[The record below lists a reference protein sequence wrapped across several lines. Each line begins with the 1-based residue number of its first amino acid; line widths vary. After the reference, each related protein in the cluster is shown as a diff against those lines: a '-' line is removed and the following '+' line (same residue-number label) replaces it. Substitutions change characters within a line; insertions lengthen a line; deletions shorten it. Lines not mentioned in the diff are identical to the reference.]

1 MVPARRPLEE
11 IPKLAIRYPGH
22 VDIPRM
28 REGHLG
34 AAFFS
39 VWTPC
44 PDTDDF
50 HLPKDDVRDAFE
62 MLDLIQ
68 NLVERHPDDLSAAR
82 TSADIRKA
90 FKDGKIASLIGVEG
104 THFLGNSLSTVRLLA
119 KMGARYMTLT
129 HICHSAFASSNG
141 AGGKMQAL
149 HPGNGLT
156 DLGRELIPELNRLG
170 VMIDLSHTSD
180 ETATQAIALT
190 KAPVVWTHSGS
201 RTVWDHPRNIPD
213 VILRSIGNGPG
224 KNPGVIQS
232 VFYPPFIGSPEIAN
246 TSQVADHIEY
256 IANIVGRKHV
266 GIASDFDGMYASVIG
281 LEDAS
286 KYPHLVSLSKL
297 RLSKHTDGGQIA
309 EMLSRGWSDEE
320 VTDLMGENLLRVM
333 DEVDAVSA
341 RTQGELPSTAVWAGR
356 KDLPARWGGASDA
369 YYPHEV
375 KVEQRGI
382 LNHDEL

>member
-1 MVPARRPLEE
+1 MRSLARHPLDE
-11 IPKLAIRYPGH
+11 IPKIANRYPGH

-28 REGHLG
+28 HKGHLG

-50 HLPKDDVRDAFE
+50 HLPRNDVRDAFE

-68 NLVERHPDDLSAAR
+68 NFIEQHPDDLSVAR
-82 TSADIRKA
+82 TSADIREA
-90 FKDGKIASLIGVEG
+90 FNNGKISSLIGVEG

-119 KMGARYMTLT
+119 RMGVRYMTLT
-129 HICHSAFASSNG
+129 HICHSAFASSSG
-141 AGGKMQAL
+141 AGGKMRAL

-156 DLGRELIPELNRLG
+156 DLGRELIMELNRLG

-180 ETATQAIALT
+180 ETATQAIALS

-213 VILRSIGNGPG
+213 VILCSIGNGPG

-232 VFYPPFIGSPEIAN
+232 VFYPPFIGPPNTAN
-246 TSQVADHIEY
+246 TSQVAEHIDY
-256 IANIVGRKHV
+256 VAKIVGRKHV
-266 GIASDFDGMYASVIG
+266 GIASDFDGMYSSVIG

-286 KYPHLVSLSKL
+286 KYPNIV
-297 RLSKHTDGGQIA
+297 A
-309 EMLSRGWSDEE
+309 EMLSRGWSDEDIK
-320 VTDLMGENLLRVM
+320 DLMGENLLRVM

-341 RTQGELPSTAVWAGR
+341 RMQDQLPSTAIWEER
-356 KDLPARWGGASDA
+356 KDLPARWGGAGDA
-369 YYPHEV
+369 YFPHEV
-375 KVEQRGI
+375 KAKQREI
-382 LNHDEL
+382 LGHDEL